1 MARKRAAG
9 EGTLVYDESRGLW
22 VGRVPRAINRARPAV
37 YGKTQT
43 EALRK
48 LRQAVRDG
56 ERGLVALS
64 ENSRLEDYLDQWL
77 DVVRSRVQAGNLA
90 PSTGVG
96 YERVTR
102 RFLSPR
108 LGRIPLRKLT
118 PGQVEALFGEMQAE
132 GYAPGTIRHVR
143 ATLSRALSD
152 AMRDELL
159 YRNVARLVEP
169 PHLERRHP
177 SAFTSDEFRW
187 IVATCAEDRLGAL
200 FLFTAYCG
208 LRRSETLGLLWRDVD
223 LDSGTFAIRQGLH
236 QVSKVGARVTGQ
248 TGLVSSRPKTDASS
262 DRLPLS
268 RQAVE
273 LLREHRRLQVHER
286 LMCPKAWPREPA
298 DTQIF
303 CSGLGTPL
311 HPSNVA
317 RAWRRILARAGVAH
331 LTDDGRARGMHE
343 LRRTFAT
350 RLRDR
355 GVPLEDVRRLG
366 RWASSKML
374 LELYS
379 ASDGARLRRAADA
392 VGEAMNE

>member
-9 EGTLVYDESRGLW
+9 EGTLVYDERRGLW

-37 YGKTQT
+37 YGKSQA
-43 EALRK
+43 EARQK
-48 LRQAVRDG
+48 LRRAVRDG
-56 ERGLVALS
+56 ERGLVAFS
-64 ENSRLEDYLDQWL
+64 ENSRLDDYLEQWL
-77 DVVRSRVQAGNLA
+77 DVVRSRVQAGRLA
-90 PSTGVG
+90 PSTGAG

-102 RFLSPR
+102 RYLSPR
-108 LGRIPLRKLT
+108 LGHVPLRKLT
-118 PGQVEALFGEMQAE
+118 PGQIEGLFGELQAE
-132 GYAPGTIRHVR
+132 GYAPATIRHVR

-169 PHLERRHP
+169 PHLDRNHP
-177 SAFTSDEFRW
+177 SAFTADEFRS
-187 IVATCAEDRLGAL
+187 IVEACASDRLGTL
-200 FLFTAYCG
+200 FLIAAHCG
-208 LRRSETLGLLWRDVD
+208 LRRSEALGLVWRDVD
-223 LDSGTFAIRQGLH
+223 LEAGTFAVSKGLH
-236 QVSKVGARVTGQ
+236 HVSKVSARATGH
-248 TGLVSSRPKTDASS
+248 TGLVASRPKTDGSGA
-262 DRLPLS
+262 RLPLS

-273 LLREHRRLQVHER
+273 LLSEHRRARAEER
-286 LMCPKAWPREPA
+286 LKCPMPWPNELA
-298 DTQIF
+298 DTHVF

-317 RAWRRILARAGVAH
+317 RAWRRILERASVPH
-331 LTDDGRARGMHE
+331 RTPDGRARGMHE

-355 GVPLEDVRRLG
+355 GVPLEDVQRLG

-379 ASDGARLRRAADA
+379 ASDGKRLRAAADA
-392 VGEAMNE
+392 VGEAMSD

>member
-1 MARKRAAG
+1 M
-9 EGTLVYDESRGLW
+9 
-22 VGRVPRAINRARPAV
+22 

-43 EALRK
+43 EALGK
-48 LRQAVRDG
+48 LRRAVRDG

-64 ENSRLEDYLDQWL
+64 ENSRLDDYLDQWL

-108 LGRIPLRKLT
+108 LGRVPLRKLT

-159 YRNVARLVEP
+159 YRNVARLVQP

-177 SAFTSDEFRW
+177 SAFTGDEFRS

-208 LRRSETLGLLWRDVD
+208 LRRSEALGLLWRDVD
-223 LDSGTFAIRQGLH
+223 LDSGTFASPPGPSPRQQGR
-236 QVSKVGARVTGQ
+236 GARDG
-248 TGLVSSRPKTDASS
+248 PD
-262 DRLPLS
+262 
-268 RQAVE
+268 
-273 LLREHRRLQVHER
+273 
-286 LMCPKAWPREPA
+286 WPRVVTSEDGRVERSAPA
-298 DTQIF
+298 
-303 CSGLGTPL
+303 
-311 HPSNVA
+311 VA
-317 RAWRRILARAGVAH
+317 PGGRVAPRASPPTGAGASDVPAGVAA
-331 LTDDGRARGMHE
+331 RAR
-343 LRRTFAT
+343 
-350 RLRDR
+350 
-355 GVPLEDVRRLG
+355 
-366 RWASSKML
+366 
-374 LELYS
+374 
-379 ASDGARLRRAADA
+379 
-392 VGEAMNE
+392 